1 MDVCWLLILLIILFK
16 LYYTIFYSNRS
27 SHLKVVHLLP
37 GATTQRRELFN
48 RLLSDIDLIIK
59 WCVRNEYPTAKKANL
74 LKYNWKRVM
83 INETNFTDHI
93 AYVIDKNKN
102 FYLCASTPEGTD
114 EDENTMRYVVFH
126 ELGHMMSTSFG
137 HNEEFLSNFLAILRV
152 GIHLGLYVPVSYT
165 NKPVKY
171 CGLDITNSLCDSYDC
186 NKMIS
191 Q

>member
-1 MDVCWLLILLIILFK
+1 M
-16 LYYTIFYSNRS
+16 FYSNRS

-102 FYLCASTPEGTD
+102 FYLCASTPEGRD

-137 HNEEFLSNFLAILRV
+137 QR
-152 GIHLGLYVPVSYT
+152 
-165 NKPVKY
+165 
-171 CGLDITNSLCDSYDC
+171 
-186 NKMIS
+186 
-191 Q
+191 